1 MVYHLRKTLAKA
13 IATINN
19 FWYTKSRNLIR
30 GARVVG
36 SEKTNIEQSAEV
48 SLPERIAAQ
57 LRRDILNGKYAPG
70 ATIKERDN
78 AAELGVSRT
87 PMREAIRILAKD
99 GLLVLRPA
107 RSPIVAQPSFKQI
120 ADNIEVLTA
129 LELLSADL
137 ACRVASDA
145 QINDIVAA
153 QDRFERQYDV
163 LEPVEVFELDMQV
176 HLAIA
181 RASNNEV
188 LIDTHRSILARMWR
202 ARFLSARRQD
212 SRDRVL
218 RQHSMIIDGLK
229 RRDPDMVRNILSD
242 HLEHILIKVRDYFEH
257 EDAEAT
263 KAS

>member
-1 MVYHLRKTLAKA
+1 
-13 IATINN
+13 
-19 FWYTKSRNLIR
+19 
-30 GARVVG
+30 
-36 SEKTNIEQSAEV
+36 
-48 SLPERIAAQ
+48 
-57 LRRDILNGKYAPG
+57 
-70 ATIKERDN
+70 
-78 AAELGVSRT
+78 
-87 PMREAIRILAKD
+87 
-99 GLLVLRPA
+99 
-107 RSPIVAQPSFKQI
+107 
-120 ADNIEVLTA
+120 
-129 LELLSADL
+129 
-137 ACRVASDA
+137 
-145 QINDIVAA
+145 
-153 QDRFERQYDV
+153 
-163 LEPVEVFELDMQV
+163 
-176 HLAIA
+176 A